1 MDGKNTEK
9 RSTSKGFFVCALLHL
24 SCRRWDFE
32 KSALPCEV
40 QIYHKTEVNLLLE
53 QYPKEIIQ
61 KR

>member
-1 MDGKNTEK
+1 MEK
-9 RSTSKGFFVCALLHL
+9 ILKKGQLQKDFFVCALLHL